1 MRTSRQRRGAVV
13 SNATI
18 AVIAS
23 LLPSWSAS
31 ATPVPQATE
40 SEAGWVNQNHSFVE
54 RDGARLT
61 LDGETFRFNGTNAY
75 WLGLDENVGGI
86 DYPTFFR
93 IKDAIDT
100 ADELGLTVVR
110 SHMMASTSQD
120 NANPLAIMP
129 RLGEY
134 NEDAFRTIDFAVA
147 YAGSRGIRL
156 ILPLTDEW
164 AYYHGG
170 HRDFTTPLGL
180 QSADFYTS
188 PAAIAAYQQYVDVIL
203 SRTNALTGVK
213 YVDDPTVLAW
223 ELGNELEGM
232 TLDWINAQVD
242 FISERAPQQLIAAGR
257 RFDIDPDTLAAPEL
271 DIVDVHY
278 YPPTAQKVAS
288 DAATVTDAGKAYI
301 AGEYGSPA
309 ASSELFTP
317 LVNNPDVTGM
327 MFWSLF
333 PHNDRGGFVPHDD
346 GFTLHYPGE
355 SEPSRAANKA
365 IKDYSRALGSATDT
379 VPLAKPLITEIK
391 STNGINSIAWRGAA
405 GAGSYLIERSTDGRT
420 WSTIT
425 TAPAEASPIIDQAGG
440 GDVRYR
446 VTGQKQDG
454 SMATSDEVAVPRGA
468 AVLVDPLEN
477 LRLSSGSSNVKI
489 IATTSGGRAVATT
502 DTGSLTWTFPG
513 AKTASF
519 ILSAGDAARVRIS
532 SSPDGATWTDATTT
546 ATDSDG
552 QTVLTATG
560 LAGKNVRITF
570 PAAAGVELTRATLTG
585 APDGAA
591 LVDPLNDFS
600 RIFAKTGA
608 LSIDSGNPA
617 QFGGDTSRVKRDS
630 ADPSSLTWKYEDIS
644 GAAFTAWYWPDQPV
658 IPLTVSGSADGTN
671 FTTLT
676 PQITGGTGNWKKYDY
691 SVEGLSDVNYL
702 RVSWD
707 GAQGQPWTP
716 QIGELTLFSPKTPAP
731 AAPGAFTVTEPSS
744 TSPVTGVPKLAWSG
758 SSNAVFYRVV
768 LATDAKLTN
777 IVEKSD
783 TVTTTAFTPR
793 TALQPGITYYWQVV
807 AVNGYGETQASPA
820 VSSFTTAALPTT
832 TLIVDD
838 FEAYADNAALATAYP
853 RNTGGGSVTATLTTN
868 PKTKSKAANFAYDLT
883 GPGYAGVVRTL
894 TAPQSWWGYKQL
906 QFDAQATPG
915 QTLSV
920 QFVAAGAYWEAAV
933 PVTEAGWRTYSVD
946 FTAFKNPPWAAGS
959 TLDLSSI
966 TQYAFYLGGTGTG
979 TLTVDDVRVQPA
991 KAAPQLDVS
1000 GVAGTRCIAG
1010 KAFVTINLVNNNAFP
1025 VDLKA
1030 TSSYGTKTFAS
1041 VQPKKDAFHSFTTR
1055 SKTIP
1060 AGTVTV
1066 DIAATVDGQKITST
1080 VKAPYAA
1087 KTCG

>member
-1 MRTSRQRRGAVV
+1 MRMSRQRRAAVV
-13 SNATI
+13 SIATI
-18 AVIAS
+18 AIVAS
-23 LLPSWSAS
+23 LIPSWSAS
-31 ATPVPQATE
+31 AAPETQAAT
-40 SEAGWVNQNHSFVE
+40 SETGWVNQNRSFVE

-61 LDGETFRFNGTNAY
+61 VDGNTFRFNGTNAY

-100 ADELGLTVVR
+100 ADELGLTVIR
-110 SHMMASTSQD
+110 SHMMASTSQN

-134 NEDAFRTIDFAVA
+134 NDEAFRTIDFAVA

-188 PAAIAAYQQYVDVIL
+188 PDAIAAYQQYVNVIL

-257 RFDIDPDTLAAPEL
+257 RFDIDPDTLAAPDL

-288 DAATVTDAGKAYI
+288 DAATITDAGKVYI

-309 ASSELFTP
+309 ASSDLLTP
-317 LVNNPDVTGM
+317 LVNNSDVTGM

-355 SEPSRAANKA
+355 SESSRAANKA
-365 IKDYSRALGSATDT
+365 IKDYSRALGSPTDT
-379 VPLAKPLITEIK
+379 IALDKPLITEVR
-391 STNGINSIAWRGAA
+391 STNGINSVAWRGTA
-405 GAGSYLIERSTDGRT
+405 GAESYLVERSTDGKSWT
-420 WSTIT
+420 TLT
-425 TAPAEASPIIDQAGG
+425 TAPAEASPIIDQSGA

-446 VTGQKQDG
+446 VTGRKQNG
-454 SMATSDEVAVPRGA
+454 STAASDEVAVPRGA
-468 AVLVDPLEN
+468 TVLVDPLEN
-477 LRLSSGSSNVKI
+477 LRLTSGFNDVKI
-489 IATTSGGRAVATT
+489 TAAPSGGRAVATT
-502 DTGSLTWTFPG
+502 DIGSLTWTVPG

-519 ILSAGDAARVRIS
+519 ILSAGDAARVKIS
-532 SSPDGATWTDATTT
+532 SSTDGTTWTAATTSTTVASKQTNVT
-546 ATDSDG
+546 A
-552 QTVLTATG
+552 AG
-560 LAGKNVRITF
+560 LVGKNVRIEF

-591 LVDPLNDFS
+591 LIDPLNDFS
-600 RIFAKTGA
+600 RVFAKTGA
-608 LSIDSGNPA
+608 LSIDAGNPA
-617 QFGGDTSRVKRDS
+617 QFGGDASRAKRDS

-644 GAAFTAWYWPDQPV
+644 GATFTAWYWPDQPV
-658 IPLTVSGSADGTN
+658 IPLTVSGSTDGTN
-671 FTTLT
+671 FATLT

-691 SVEGLSDVNYL
+691 SLDGLSNVNYL

-716 QIGELTLFSPKTPAP
+716 QVGELTLFSPKTPAP
-731 AAPGAFTVTEPSS
+731 AAPGTFTMTAPSG
-744 TSPVTGVPKLAWSG
+744 TSPVTGVPKLSWSG
-758 SSNAVFYRVV
+758 SSNAVFYRVL
-768 LATDAKLTN
+768 LATDAELTDV
-777 IVEKSD
+777 IETSG
-783 TVTTTAFTPR
+783 TVTTTTFTPR
-793 TALQPGITYYWQVV
+793 TALQPGTTYYWQVV
-807 AVNGYGETQASPA
+807 AVNGYGETQPSPK
-820 VSSFTTAALPTT
+820 VSSFTTAALPTKK
-832 TLIVDD
+832 LIVDD
-838 FEAYADNAALATAYP
+838 FEAYANDAALAAAYP
-853 RNTGGGSVTATLTTN
+853 RNAGGGPVTATLTTN
-868 PKTKSKAANFAYDLT
+868 PQTKSKAAQFAYDLT

-906 QFDAQATPG
+906 QFDAHATPG
-915 QTLSV
+915 QTLSI

-933 PVTEAGWRTYSVD
+933 PVTEAGWRTYTVD

-959 TLDLSSI
+959 TLDLSSV
-966 TQYAFYLGGTGTG
+966 TQYAFYLGGTGAG
-979 TLTVDDVRVQPA
+979 TLTVDDVRVQPPMTTPELNVA
-991 KAAPQLDVS
+991 
-1000 GVAGTRCIAG
+1000 GVAGTRCVAG
-1010 KAFVTINLVNNNAFP
+1010 KAFVTVDLTNNNAFP
-1025 VDLKA
+1025 VELKA
-1030 TSSYGTKTFAS
+1030 TSAYGSKTFTA
-1041 VQPKKDAFHSFTTR
+1041 VEPKKSAFHSFTTR
-1055 SKTIP
+1055 QKTVP
-1060 AGTVTV
+1060 AGTVAI

-1080 VKAPYAA
+1080 INAPYAA